1 MRLHR
6 ILISPSGKLG
16 AILHAVTSDCAR
28 RWRTEVAHDPDT
40 TTSILEQASHW
51 WEILHDDTASTTDHR
66 EFGEWVARSPERVEA
81 YLRTA
86 QLIRALKSSKLRWPS
101 TRSEELIREAKASP
115 QDALQFPP
123 CRSVPAR
130 QIRRNERSHHMRF
143 ALGFAAALLVCVG
156 SAWFILQRPQQF
168 QTAIGE
174 QRSILLGDGSRV
186 TLNTASKI
194 EVDLR
199 KDRRLVRL
207 VAGEVLFDVTHD
219 VMRPFKVRAGNV
231 VLSDIGTQ
239 FNVDM
244 RPTRTT
250 VTVIEG
256 RVVVNSGGVLEDEGE
271 KSNREGLDPNHKP
284 LTLAASDSVAITS
297 SGLGGAPQHG
307 INAAAAIAGT
317 QRQLMFEHRPLSEVA
332 EELNRYNRDRIEI
345 DSVGLQRREVTGVFN
360 AKDPASF
367 LSFLSTLPGVVIR
380 ERSDGAHIVTVD
392 NKAANRELPG
402 AR

>member
-1 MRLHR
+1 M
-6 ILISPSGKLG
+6 
-16 AILHAVTSDCAR
+16 
-28 RWRTEVAHDPDT
+28 AHDPDST
-40 TTSILEQASHW
+40 ISILEQASHW
-51 WEILHDDTASTTDHR
+51 WEILHDDTASTADHR

-101 TRSEELIREAKASP
+101 TRSEVLIREAKASP

-219 VMRPFKVRAGNV
+219 VMRPFKVRVGNV

-256 RVVVNSGGVLEDEGE
+256 RVVVNSGAALEDAGE
-271 KSNREGLDPNHKP
+271 ESNREGLDRLHTP

-297 SGLGGAPQHG
+297 SGLGPPQHG
-307 INAAAAIAGT
+307 TNVTAAIAWT
-317 QRQLMFEHRPLSEVA
+317 QRQLMFEHRPLREIA
-332 EELNRYNRDRIEI
+332 EEFNRYNRERIEI
-345 DSVGLQRREVTGVFN
+345 DSVELQRREVTGVFK

-367 LSFLSTLPGVVIR
+367 LSFLSTLPGVVVR

>member
-1 MRLHR
+1 
-6 ILISPSGKLG
+6 
-16 AILHAVTSDCAR
+16 
-28 RWRTEVAHDPDT
+28 
-40 TTSILEQASHW
+40 
-51 WEILHDDTASTTDHR
+51 
-66 EFGEWVARSPERVEA
+66 
-81 YLRTA
+81 
-86 QLIRALKSSKLRWPS
+86 
-101 TRSEELIREAKASP
+101 
-115 QDALQFPP
+115 
-123 CRSVPAR
+123 
-130 QIRRNERSHHMRF
+130 MRF

-186 TLNTASKI
+186 MLNTASKI

-207 VAGEVLFDVTHD
+207 VEGEVLFDVTHD

-256 RVVVNSGGVLEDEGE
+256 RVVVNSGAALEDAGE
-271 KSNREGLDPNHKP
+271 ESNREGLDRLHTP

-297 SGLGGAPQHG
+297 SGLGPPQHG
-307 INAAAAIAGT
+307 TNVTAAIAWT
-317 QRQLMFEHRPLSEVA
+317 QRQLMFEHRPLREIA
-332 EELNRYNRDRIEI
+332 EEFNRYNRERIEI
-345 DSVGLQRREVTGVFN
+345 DSVELQRREVTGVFK

-367 LSFLSTLPGVVIR
+367 LSFLSTLPGVVVR

>member
-1 MRLHR
+1 
-6 ILISPSGKLG
+6 
-16 AILHAVTSDCAR
+16 
-28 RWRTEVAHDPDT
+28 
-40 TTSILEQASHW
+40 
-51 WEILHDDTASTTDHR
+51 
-66 EFGEWVARSPERVEA
+66 
-81 YLRTA
+81 
-86 QLIRALKSSKLRWPS
+86 
-101 TRSEELIREAKASP
+101 
-115 QDALQFPP
+115 
-123 CRSVPAR
+123 
-130 QIRRNERSHHMRF
+130 MRF
-143 ALGFAAALLVCVG
+143 ALGFAAALLVSVG

-207 VAGEVLFDVTHD
+207 VEGEVLFDVTHD

-239 FNVDM
+239 FNVDV

-256 RVVVNSGGVLEDEGE
+256 RVVVNSGAALEDEGE
-271 KSNREGLDPNHKP
+271 ESTREGLDPSHNA

-297 SGLGGAPQHG
+297 SGLGPPQHG
-307 INAAAAIAGT
+307 TNVTEAIAWT
-317 QRQLMFEHRPLSEVA
+317 QRQLIFEHRPLREIA
-332 EELNRYNRDRIEI
+332 EEFNRYNRERIEI
-345 DSVGLQRREVTGVFN
+345 DSVELQRREVTGVFN

-367 LSFLSTLPGVVIR
+367 LSFLSALPGVVIR